1 MYIRKVE
8 IKNIRSITDFSITF
22 QEGKEAGWHVLIGD
36 NGAGK
41 STIVRSIAAVLIG
54 PEQIA
59 AVLPFWDEWLTKG
72 KSQGSIELQIK
83 PDFEVDKQG
92 RGQPTDKNIST
103 KFFFKSGARVTLE
116 TNIDDKNL
124 SPRNYNWGN
133 NQGWFSVAYGPFRR
147 FTGGDQRW
155 NKVYFSAEKAGAHL
169 SVFGEDIALTE
180 ALDWLRE
187 LDRRHLKE
195 REIAQTSNVHE
206 QSLLYTSAS
215 GTVLEFLK
223 SFLNDG
229 GLLPHGTY
237 FKHID
242 IDGDLVF
249 EDGNAQPIKVT
260 QLSDGFRSILSMI
273 FELLRQLTKSYTPAE
288 VFKNI
293 KNGQNW
299 IDLPGVVVIDEIDAH
314 LHPTWQTRIG
324 QWFTKYFP
332 NLQFIV
338 TTHSPLICRGCL
350 NEAGELKGSIWRLAA
365 PGSAE
370 ISGILD
376 DTSRDRL
383 LYGNVLDAYGTGAFG
398 ATTSRS
404 EEGNLKMN
412 RLAEL
417 NVKSR
422 IGVISEK
429 EETEMHELKTIFP
442 THA

>member
-22 QEGKEAGWHVLIGD
+22 PEGKEAGWHVLIGD

-103 KFFFKSGARVTLE
+103 KFFFKSGTRVTLE

-147 FTGGDQRW
+147 FTGGGPRW

-195 REIAQTSNVHE
+195 REIAQAGNVHE
-206 QSLLYTSAS
+206 QSLLYNSAS

-260 QLSDGFRSILSMI
+260 QLSDGFRSILSLI

-338 TTHSPLICRGCL
+338 TSHSPLICRAC
-350 NEAGELKGSIWRLAA
+350 EKGSIWRLAA
-365 PGSAE
+365 PGSDR
-370 ISGILD
+370 ISGEVTGEDKDKLI
-376 DTSRDRL
+376 
-383 LYGNVLDAYGTGAFG
+383 YGDVLDAYETDVFG
-398 ATTSRS
+398 SKISRG
-404 EEGNLKMN
+404 EEGREKQNEYRSLVYKENYGQKMSAEEKRQLK
-412 RLAEL
+412 
-417 NVKSR
+417 
-422 IGVISEK
+422 
-429 EETEMHELKTIFP
+429 HLKTIFHSDVALD
-442 THA
+442 T